1 MNTNG
6 TNGNGKSSHNGQNG
20 NGKQS
25 SNTNGSSPLKQITS
39 LQDLEKLSPEI
50 SNLQAKPPSTAPR
63 YVPKFDQPVI
73 LRQSRKWS
81 RAILWGLM
89 AVTTGTIVWANIA
102 KIEEAVSATGKLE
115 PTGTVKEIQAP
126 VGGVVKKIYV
136 EDGQQVKLGE
146 HLIGLDPTTANAQL
160 DSLKKIRLSLLREN
174 QFYQSQMRGVRESES
189 ERGRENALIPSL
201 PDSLTPSL
209 SNEMLDLTKSRVA
222 LVAENRLYRAQLDG
236 TGDSSGLSIEQKE
249 RLLSTSSELDARFTA
264 AKLEVDQLNRQLNQ
278 TQIKLVSTKDT
289 LKMNQ
294 GILDNITPLMND
306 GAISKIQYFKQQEEV
321 RNAQSEIDQ
330 LTQEGFRLQSAINQ
344 AQAKL
349 QSTVAI
355 SRKDWLTQIADNNKK
370 ISEIDSQLTKAIV
383 ENNKKIAEND
393 SQLSQ
398 TQMNL
403 QYQSINSPVN
413 GTVFEL
419 KAHTPGFVVTSSE
432 PILKVV
438 PDDALVA
445 KVYITNKDIGFVKEG
460 MTVDVRIDSF
470 PFSEF
475 GDVKGK
481 LVWIGNDVLPPDQI
495 YPFYRFPAKVRLEQQ
510 SISINGRKV
519 LLQSGMSVSGNI
531 KLRERTVM
539 SIFTDMFSSSVES
552 LKFVR

>member
-6 TNGNGKSSHNGQNG
+6 TNGNGKSSHNAQNG

-39 LQDLEKLSPEI
+39 LQDLEKLPPEI
-50 SNLQAKPPSTAPR
+50 SNLQPKPPSTAPH

-89 AVTTGTIVWANIA
+89 AVTTGTIIWANFA

-126 VGGVVKKIYV
+126 VGGVVKEIYV

-146 HLIGLDPTTANAQL
+146 HLLSLDPTTANAQL
-160 DSLKKIRLSLLREN
+160 NSLKKIRSSLVQEN
-174 QFYQSQMRGVRESES
+174 QFYQSQMTGGATISATDVKV
-189 ERGRENALIPSL
+189 
-201 PDSLTPSL
+201 
-209 SNEMLDLTKSRVA
+209 SNQMLDLTKSRA
-222 LVAENRLYRAQLDG
+222 TLVAENRLYRAQLDG
-236 TGDSSGLSIEQKE
+236 TGSTSGLSIEQKE
-249 RLLSTSSELDARFTA
+249 RLVSTSSELDARVTA
-264 AKLEVDQLNRQLNQ
+264 AKLEVEQLSRQLKQ
-278 TQIKLVSTKDT
+278 TEIKLASTKDT
-289 LKMNQ
+289 LVMNQ

-432 PILKVV
+432 PILKIV
-438 PDDALVA
+438 PDDALIA

-481 LVWIGNDVLPPDQI
+481 LVWIGSDALPPDQI

-552 LKFVR
+552 FKFVR

>member
-1 MNTNG
+1 MSINNG
-6 TNGNGKSSHNGQNG
+6 NSNNENGNGKHSNNG
-20 NGKQS
+20 NGS
-25 SNTNGSSPLKQITS
+25 SQKPPITS
-39 LQDLEKLSPEI
+39 VQQLEQLSTETSDIQPRPA
-50 SNLQAKPPSTAPR
+50 NTAPR
-63 YVPKFDQPVI
+63 YIPKFDQPVI
-73 LRQSRKWS
+73 LRQSRKLS
-81 RAILWGLM
+81 RAILWGLIT
-89 AVTTGTIVWANIA
+89 VTTGTIIWANFA

-146 HLIGLDPTTANAQL
+146 HLLSLDPTTANAQL
-160 DSLKKIRLSLLREN
+160 DSLKKIRSSLVQEN
-174 QFYQSQMRGVRESES
+174 QFYQSQMKG
-189 ERGRENALIPSL
+189 GATI
-201 PDSLTPSL
+201 SLTDVKV
-209 SNEMLDLTKSRVA
+209 SNQMLDLTKSRA
-222 LVAENRLYRAQLDG
+222 AIVAENRLYRAQLDG
-236 TGDSSGLSIEQKE
+236 TGSSSGLSIEQKE
-249 RLLSTSSELDARFTA
+249 RLVSASSELDARVTA
-264 AKLEVDQLNRQLNQ
+264 AKLEVEQLSRQLNQ
-278 TQIKLVSTKDT
+278 TEIKLASTKDT
-289 LKMNQ
+289 LVMNQ

-370 ISEIDSQLTKAIV
+370 IAEIDSQLTKAIV

-460 MTVDVRIDSF
+460 MTVDVRVDSF

>member
-1 MNTNG
+1 MNTNNG
-6 TNGNGKSSHNGQNG
+6 NNTNGNGKHSNNSNSHFQ
-20 NGKQS
+20 K
-25 SNTNGSSPLKQITS
+25 PVITS
-39 LQDLEKLSPEI
+39 AQQLERLSSEPPQI
-50 SNLQAKPPSTAPR
+50 QPKPPSTAPR

-89 AVTTGTIVWANIA
+89 AVTTGTIIWANFA

-160 DSLKKIRLSLLREN
+160 DSLKKIRSSLVQEN
-174 QFYQSQMRGVRESES
+174 QFYQSQMTGGATVT
-189 ERGRENALIPSL
+189 AT
-201 PDSLTPSL
+201 DVKL
-209 SNEMLDLTKSRVA
+209 SNEILDLTKSRAA
-222 LVAENRLYRAQLDG
+222 LVAENRLYRAQLDR
-236 TGDSSGLSIEQKE
+236 TGSSSGLSIEQKE
-249 RLLSTSSELDARFTA
+249 RLVSTSSELDARVTA
-264 AKLEVDQLNRQLNQ
+264 AKLEVDQLSRQLNQ
-278 TQIKLVSTKDT
+278 TEIKLAATKDT
-289 LKMNQ
+289 LIMNQ

-330 LTQEGFRLQSAINQ
+330 LNQEALRLQSAINQ

-370 ISEIDSQLTKAIV
+370 VAEIDSHLTKAIV

-403 QYQSINSPVN
+403 QYQSINSPVS

-445 KVYITNKDIGFVKEG
+445 KIYITNKDIGFVKEG

-481 LVWIGNDVLPPDQI
+481 LVWIGNDALPPDQI
-495 YPFYRFPAKVRLEQQ
+495 YPFYRFPAKVRLERQ
-510 SISINGRKV
+510 SISINGRDV

>member
-1 MNTNG
+1 MSINNG
-6 TNGNGKSSHNGQNG
+6 NSNNGNGNGSGNGKHSNNG
-20 NGKQS
+20 NGS
-25 SNTNGSSPLKQITS
+25 SQNPAITS
-39 LQDLEKLSPEI
+39 VQQLEQLSTETSDIQPRPV
-50 SNLQAKPPSTAPR
+50 NTAPR
-63 YVPKFDQPVI
+63 YIPKFDQPVI

-81 RAILWGLM
+81 RAILWGLI
-89 AVTTGTIVWANIA
+89 AVTTGTIIWANFA

-126 VGGVVKKIYV
+126 IGGVVKEIYV

-174 QFYQSQMRGVRESES
+174 QFYQSQMRGGSTISATDVQV
-189 ERGRENALIPSL
+189 
-201 PDSLTPSL
+201 T
-209 SNEMLDLTKSRVA
+209 NEMLDLTKSRVA

-236 TGDSSGLSIEQKE
+236 TGSSSGLSIEQKE
-249 RLLSTSSELDARFTA
+249 RLFSTSEELNARFTA
-264 AKLEVDQLNRQLNQ
+264 AKLEVDQLSRQLNQ
-278 TQIKLVSTKDT
+278 SQIKLVSTQDT

-432 PILKVV
+432 PILKIV
-438 PDDALVA
+438 PDDALIA

-460 MTVDVRIDSF
+460 MIVDVRIDSF

-481 LVWIGNDVLPPDQI
+481 LVWIGSDALPPDQI